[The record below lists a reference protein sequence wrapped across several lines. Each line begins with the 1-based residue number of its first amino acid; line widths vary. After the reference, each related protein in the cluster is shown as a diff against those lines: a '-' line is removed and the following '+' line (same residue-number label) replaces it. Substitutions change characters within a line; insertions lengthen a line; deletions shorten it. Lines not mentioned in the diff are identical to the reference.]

1 MKLFRYGLIYL
12 LLAVFLAACGGGGG
26 SAPAATSPPPPPPP
40 PVTSAGVFLDSAV
53 EGLTYQSGSNSPGTT
68 DANGMF
74 TYTVGETL
82 TFSVGGVELGTL
94 PDGAPVISPLD
105 FGAAAE
111 NIARFLQTLDADGD
125 PSNGIDLTA
134 AAAAL
139 AETIVGDAVFLS
151 DPITFENDIGPVLEV
166 ALGAGAMLI
175 DAATALANLEAA
187 LDSTFDVAEL
197 AGHAFVVEIS
207 FMQEF
212 DIGFIDF
219 APLADPG
226 DSGSTVL
233 TMFRDDSLA
242 AGGDGD
248 VGVDNWS
255 VDADGILAITDP
267 IAMSTTLLQK
277 TGGSARA
284 ISFVAME
291 DSPGSD
297 TFVGTLL
304 VPVTVTAAAL
314 AGESGRTYDIT
325 IDFADTG
332 PDTFQGTFFPDGT
345 LLITFADGD
354 FDTFTWEID
363 PNGVSLT
370 LLEPIDLENEL
381 DGLVLVNGSYATGG
395 DLLQF
400 ELSNLSGDLSAPVFE
415 LNEMNEG
422 MLADSLTINFSGQLD
437 IVVVDDG
444 GAVYSGVPI
453 GSNFFGEIDPVTA
466 NGFVWDAAI
475 FTPFGCCIAA
485 GGLSVSNDDILD
497 VDTATLLNFLAG
509 TSFVAGDSIDG
520 INIEGDVLTA
530 GGGRIEIGLSY
541 ILDPLAFDDESL
553 TNYPP
558 NPADILTALFFIAE
572 VDDQGQDIYSALG
585 VLDAIDPF
593 P

>member
-509 TSFVAGDSIDG
+509 TSFVAGDSIDC